1 MIFPV
6 TETAKRLLL
15 ASIIIGLSLSLAD
28 EQSAMESLDPA
39 KIDVQIEHRK
49 VVGDQVI
56 RLIEGQ
62 EVRIVW
68 ATDEAAE
75 LHIHGYDIRIDISPD
90 TPVETSFTAYATG
103 RFAVTSH
110 GFGGDHGHGHE
121 TLLYIEVYP
130 N

>member
-90 TPVETSFTAYATG
+90 APVETSFTAHATG

>member
-1 MIFPV
+1 MTRPL
-6 TETAKRLLL
+6 TKGAGKLLL
-15 ASIIIGLSLSLAD
+15 ALVILGSSLSLAD
-28 EQSAMESLDPA
+28 EQVASADA
-39 KIDVQIEHRK
+39 VRIDVQIEHRK
-49 VVGDQVI
+49 VVGDPVI
-56 RLIEGQ
+56 RLTEEQ

-68 ATDEAAE
+68 TTDEAAE

-90 TPVETSFTAYATG
+90 APAEISFTAYATG

-130 N
+130 K